1 MTQEQAAELSGLSQT
16 YIANVERG
24 ARGLGD
30 DSIIGLAN
38 ALQTS
43 TDYILLG
50 KKVQPSDCEPIV
62 QLLQQLDSEQ
72 LNDLLQ
78 IIRIYCKRCGCSIS

>member
-1 MTQEQAAELSGLSQT
+1 M
-16 YIANVERG
+16 
-24 ARGLGD
+24 GD
-30 DSIIGLAN
+30 DSIIGIAN

-50 KKVQPSDCEPIV
+50 KKVEPSECEPIV

-72 LNDLLQ
+72 LDDLLQ
-78 IIRIYCKRCGCSIS
+78 IIQIYCKRCGCSFHSDLAL